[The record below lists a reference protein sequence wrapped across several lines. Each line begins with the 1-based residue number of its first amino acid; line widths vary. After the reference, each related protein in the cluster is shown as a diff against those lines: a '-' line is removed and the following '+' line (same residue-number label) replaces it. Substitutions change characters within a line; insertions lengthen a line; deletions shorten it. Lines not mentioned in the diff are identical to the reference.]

1 MPWQSDTDLEQ
12 ERKSLIGAEIRRM
25 AGEHTNGRSIDQRPA
40 DWTPLLAFEKL
51 ADVAKEVQQS
61 YSAMQSQATEAI
73 KDLSKYVA
81 VASKDS
87 EKRRTLLVA
96 LGGANAKIDDAQAS
110 MKDLGPQLK
119 ASDDLLRSLEKKLG
133 KDTQAIEAMK
143 GYFQCPSTDRIF
155 QAAEMLAFSPELP
168 MAAVQIGEL
177 LYDGYDKIDG
187 LNGKV
192 DRDYTFS
199 QLNTL
204 GNDFLADARKANSS
218 GTRDP
223 KGINALLAKVED
235 YKTQITNVKAALGEA
250 GKTTLDV
257 LDSFDKAIR
266 VRADLL
272 ARYNAAVQMIIG
284 SERQRDISKK
294 HVDTLAAGQAETSNP
309 LRTGIVQLLS
319 HLMQV
324 ERERLLQRYLQA
336 RQAWSFKYLVDP
348 SDDPSGQTSEST
360 TVLLVGVPV
369 NKRIA
374 SNVVDFP
381 LPRPPMMQLRLGLK

>member
-1 MPWQSDTDLEQ
+1 
-12 ERKSLIGAEIRRM
+12 
-25 AGEHTNGRSIDQRPA
+25 
-40 DWTPLLAFEKL
+40 
-51 ADVAKEVQQS
+51 
-61 YSAMQSQATEAI
+61 
-73 KDLSKYVA
+73 
-81 VASKDS
+81 
-87 EKRRTLLVA
+87 
-96 LGGANAKIDDAQAS
+96 
-110 MKDLGPQLK
+110 
-119 ASDDLLRSLEKKLG
+119 
-133 KDTQAIEAMK
+133 
-143 GYFQCPSTDRIF
+143 
-155 QAAEMLAFSPELP
+155 